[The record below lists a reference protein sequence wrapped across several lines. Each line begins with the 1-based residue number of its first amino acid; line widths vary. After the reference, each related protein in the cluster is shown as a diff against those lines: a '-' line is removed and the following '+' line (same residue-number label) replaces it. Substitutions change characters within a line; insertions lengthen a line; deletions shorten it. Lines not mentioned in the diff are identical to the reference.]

1 MGYQGDAIVIVGS
14 SITDVQATAQITRS
28 TEEDDIYSVV
38 GDTCSSIGDLELHN
52 SCQDFQSIHASP
64 YEVAVFHSQ
73 NLPDDV
79 QNLQNMTDPKAA
91 LRPHDESDQSKH
103 NQQYREYQSSDQRND
118 EYHIYDEV
126 NHEAKVK
133 GQNNSII
140 SVANETACHRDG
152 NDKELATDSE
162 LFDDMVYST
171 HPLQTVGT
179 SRATQLLK
187 TNSNSISQQ
196 NSKGRNVYAKSATN
210 MNEDDYAESAAI
222 KKQKGQVR
230 FDDEH
235 LYDSANQL
243 SKSQTAPLTTISGDN
258 DNTKFNAEADE
269 TKYSQESPETG
280 SQVNPEMPTGHL
292 STTVQDINS
301 QSADC
306 DPTLYNC
313 QFDDPMYESTP
324 HPGANLK
331 AAATK
336 NSMKADV
343 IEPQEES
350 MQSNTE
356 LVRNYSGDVENYG
369 DAPQHSDPTDLVPMD
384 NHVTADSQDEADRKL
399 TSIYD
404 MFDDPTYG
412 ECHAGSNKLTK
423 SIH

>member
-1 MGYQGDAIVIVGS
+1 MYYCSIGNRGDATVTVGS
-14 SITDVQATAQITRS
+14 SIDAKATVQS
-28 TEEDDIYSVV
+28 TTEGDDIYSVV
-38 GDTCSSIGDLELHN
+38 SDNSIGDLGLHS
-52 SCQDFQSIHASP
+52 SCQDNQSTHALP
-64 YEVAVFHSQ
+64 YEVAVFHGQS
-73 NLPDDV
+73 LPDDA
-79 QNLQNMTDPKAA
+79 QNLQYATDPKAA
-91 LRPHDESDQSKH
+91 LKPCDESDQNKH
-103 NQQYREYQSSDQRND
+103 NQRYRENQMSDQTKFND
-118 EYHIYDEV
+118 EHHVYDEV
-126 NHEAKVK
+126 NHETKVK

-152 NDKELATDSE
+152 NDKELVTDSE
-162 LFDDMVYST
+162 LFDDMVYSM
-171 HPLQTVGT
+171 HPLQTIGT
-179 SRATQLLK
+179 SRAAQQIK
-187 TNSNSISQQ
+187 TNTDSMSQQ

-230 FDDEH
+230 FNDEH
-235 LYDSANQL
+235 LYDSADQL
-243 SKSQTAPLTTISGDN
+243 SKSQTATLTTIRGDN
-258 DNTKFNAEADE
+258 NNTKFNAEADE
-269 TKYSQESPETG
+269 TKHSQESPETG

-324 HPGANLK
+324 HSGANLK

-356 LVRNYSGDVENYG
+356 LVRNYSGDVESYG

-412 ECHAGSNKLTK
+412 VCVTLDPTK
-423 SIH
+423 